1 MLFDEVFTPID
12 LINARTLSSVINS
25 FFGTSQ
31 LSQFLDQTN
40 PLSEITHKRRIS
52 ALGPGGLSRE
62 RAGFEVR
69 DVHYSHYGRLCT
81 IETPEGPN
89 IGLISTLCVLAKVNK
104 MGFLETPYRKVEKGL
119 LDVKGGV
126 HYLSAE
132 GEDFKKIAQ
141 ANANFDESGAFMS
154 DKIKCR
160 EHGDFPVLAPE
171 DIEYMDV
178 APNQIVGVSASLNL
192 RY

>member
-1 MLFDEVFTPID
+1 LVLVLARMARTIRERMNVRDNEVFTPID
-12 LINARTLSSVINS
+12 LDQCKNTFFSYQL

-89 IGLISTLCVLAKVNK
+89 IGLISTLCVHAKVNK
-104 MGFLETPYRKVEKGL
+104 MGFIETPYRKILNEGKVEISRIIL
-119 LDVKGGV
+119 
-126 HYLSAE
+126 YLSAE
-132 GEDFKKIAQ
+132 EEDSVK
-141 ANANFDESGAFMS
+141 NCSG
-154 DKIKCR
+154 
-160 EHGDFPVLAPE
+160 
-171 DIEYMDV
+171 
-178 APNQIVGVSASLNL
+178 
-192 RY
+192 